1 MRAVPGWRG
10 EAGQALVEYLMIVG
24 ILTAVIIAVTQ
35 IVVPFLGYL
44 MVKLVQHMSVF
55 ISSVG

>member
-1 MRAVPGWRG
+1 MSR
-10 EAGQALVEYLMIVG
+10 ESGQALVEYLMIVG

-55 ISSVG
+55 ISSIG